1 MVCFRLIIIFISEFL
16 KESNN
21 ILVTFYTHTLMYPA
35 WKQPVCLSWNR
46 IGRLCGADLLEPFSL
61 LSVILSSLEKKGSRL
76 KPNNCYLNEMLKK
89 TAIKEFVFKHKP
101 QTELFSISL
110 KYSDT
115 KSMITVFV
123 VTQVKICL
131 FCTSDFYFSSQ
142 SLNILFLHLI

>member
-1 MVCFRLIIIFISEFL
+1 MSKLKQDRSPLWSRFVGAIQPFVCNPQLTR
-16 KESNN
+16 
-21 ILVTFYTHTLMYPA
+21 
-35 WKQPVCLSWNR
+35 
-46 IGRLCGADLLEPFSL
+46 
-61 LSVILSSLEKKGSRL
+61 KKGSRL

-101 QTELFSISL
+101 QPELFSISL